1 LLARDTNATYRPSAL
16 ISAAMLSPFPC
27 APSLATLTRSVTASV
42 RSKTNT
48 SRRPL
53 VSPEIRFVAAE
64 SKALFEDR
72 LGDLPSEYQDRT
84 KRLQEALNRRKAA
97 HAASVA

>member
-1 LLARDTNATYRPSAL
+1 MRAATDEGTKKIAVL
-16 ISAAMLSPFPC
+16 EAQKA
-27 APSLATLTRSVTASV
+27 
-42 RSKTNT
+42 K
-48 SRRPL
+48 
-53 VSPEIRFVAAE
+53 VAAE